1 MTARTLTR
9 RNFLAHSG
17 QSLSAGWLSFQ
28 LPWIAVL
35 AGCARDDANRG
46 DALLNLTPAEGRTM
60 EAFAGRIIPS
70 DDGTPGAN
78 ELGVVYFIDRAL
90 GTSYFAP
97 NLVLLRAGLADLDAR
112 ARGAGEHKGFAS
124 LGTREQIGIMRQI
137 ERTAFFAAA
146 RTLVVIGAF
155 ADPSHGGNKG
165 GAGWMMIGME
175 HRPSFTAPFGWYDA
189 HPDSDPPKRAA

>member
-1 MTARTLTR
+1 MTTRATR
-9 RNFLAHSG
+9 RDFLAQSG

-35 AGCARDDANRG
+35 AGCARDDADRG
-46 DALLNLTPAEGRTM
+46 AALLHLTPGEGRTM
-60 EAFAGRIIPS
+60 QAFAAQIIPS

-78 ELGVVYFIDRAL
+78 ELGVIYFVDRAL
-90 GTSYFAP
+90 GTPYFSP
-97 NLVLLRAGLADLDAR
+97 NLQILRAGLEDLDAQAR
-112 ARGAGEHKGFAS
+112 AAGERSGFAS
-124 LGTREQIGIMRQI
+124 LDARRQIAIMRNI
-137 ERTAFFAAA
+137 EHTPFFAAA

-165 GAGWMMIGME
+165 GAGWAMLGVE
-175 HRPSFTAPFGWYDA
+175 HRPSFSAPFGWYDA

>member
-1 MTARTLTR
+1 MTTRATR
-9 RNFLAHSG
+9 RDFLAQSG

-35 AGCARDDANRG
+35 ASCAREDANRG
-46 DALLNLTPAEGRTM
+46 AALLHLTPAEGRAM
-60 EAFAGRIIPS
+60 RAFAAQIIPS

-78 ELGVVYFIDRAL
+78 ELGVIYFVDRAL
-90 GTSYFAP
+90 GTPYFSP
-97 NLVLLRAGLADLDAR
+97 SLQILRAGLEGLDAQAR
-112 ARGAGEHKGFAS
+112 AAGERNGFAS
-124 LGTREQIGIMRQI
+124 LDPRRQIAIMRQI
-137 ERTAFFAAA
+137 EHTPFFAAA

-165 GAGWMMIGME
+165 GAGWAMLGIE
-175 HRPSFTAPFGWYDA
+175 HRPSFSAPFGWYDA

>member
-1 MTARTLTR
+1 MTTRGFTR
-9 RNFLAHSG
+9 RDFLAHSK

-35 AGCARDDANRG
+35 AGCARDDAARG
-46 DALLNLTPAEGRTM
+46 AEFFTLTPGEAHAM

-70 DDGTPGAN
+70 DDGTPGAS

-90 GTSYFAP
+90 GTSYFSP
-97 NLVLLRAGLADLDAR
+97 NLPLLRAGLADLDAR
-112 ARGAGEHKGFAS
+112 ARVAGERQGFAS
-124 LGTREQIGIMRQI
+124 LDAKTQIGIMRQI
-137 ERTAFFAAA
+137 ERSPFFTAA

-165 GAGWMMIGME
+165 GAGWTMVGIE
-175 HRPSFTAPFGWYDA
+175 HRPRFTAPFGWYDA
-189 HPDSDPPKRAA
+189 NPDGDPPKRAA